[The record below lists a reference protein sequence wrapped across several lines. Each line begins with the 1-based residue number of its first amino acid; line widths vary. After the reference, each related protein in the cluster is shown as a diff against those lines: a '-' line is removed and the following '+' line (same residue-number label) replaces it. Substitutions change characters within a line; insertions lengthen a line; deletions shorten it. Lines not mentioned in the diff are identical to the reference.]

1 MFGRIVRAY
10 RLHCE
15 RCQVS
20 SAVNEYLRSQYTFRE
35 RITGSW
41 RYKTPTTRKRSP
53 YRYPSDRHQVNKGR
67 FL

>member
-1 MFGRIVRAY
+1 MIGCIIRAY

-15 RCQVS
+15 RRRVS
-20 SAVNEYLRSQYTFRE
+20 SVVKEYLRRQYTFRE

-41 RYKTPTTRKRSP
+41 RYKTPKRSP
-53 YRYPSDRHQVNKGR
+53 YRCLGDRYR